1 MDPLINSHI
10 LPTKQTNNNLP
21 KRHTKAFKNNT
32 LELSYLFILS
42 VYFALLCYIC
52 VTNVLQLKV
61 EVMKTADAS
70 IYLDKNRPKKSG
82 KCSVK
87 IRVTYN
93 RKRKY
98 FSTGI
103 DLTTDDF
110 KQTFFGERKT
120 AIQKE
125 NKTKVEYFE
134 KKASKVINNLYVFSF
149 DAFEIEFLDQRNTA
163 NSVSFAFDKYVSN
176 LKLES
181 RIGTAESYE
190 CAKVSI
196 QKFNKDLTLAEITPT
211 FLKKYENWMIK
222 NGRSITTVGIY
233 LRSLRAIY
241 NLQNIDRSVYPF
253 GNGKNKYSIPTSKNT
268 KKALTIQEIG
278 KIYSYKAEP
287 NSIKEMAKDYW
298 LFLYLSN
305 GMNVKDF
312 CLLKWEN
319 INEKMLSYNRAKT
332 KRSQKESKK
341 ISVAL
346 KPESLEI
353 MKKWGQ
359 PSINKDAYIF
369 PHLNNKMSEVQKR
382 KTYQGLTKNINK
394 YVKQIAKEVEI
405 NKDVTTYYARHSFAT
420 VLKRSGA
427 KIEMISELLGHSSVN
442 VTESYLDSFEKE
454 HIQKE
459 TDVLTTGFKKAN

>member
-1 MDPLINSHI
+1 
-10 LPTKQTNNNLP
+10 
-21 KRHTKAFKNNT
+21 
-32 LELSYLFILS
+32 
-42 VYFALLCYIC
+42 
-52 VTNVLQLKV
+52 VLQLKV
-61 EVMKTADAS
+61 EVMKTADAT

-103 DLTTDDF
+103 DLTPDDF
-110 KQTFFGERKT
+110 EQTFFGKRKT

-125 NKTKVEYFE
+125 NRTKVDYFE
-134 KKASKVINNLYVFSF
+134 KKASKVIDNLNVFSF
-149 DAFEIEFLDQRNTA
+149 DAFEIEFLDQLNTK
-163 NSVSFAFDKYVSN
+163 NSVSFAFENYIKSLN
-176 LKLES
+176 LEN
-181 RIGTAESYE
+181 RIGTAVSYG
-190 CAKVSI
+190 CAKTSI
-196 QKFNKDLTLAEITPT
+196 KKFNKSLTFAEVTPT
-211 FLKKYENWMIK
+211 FLKKYEHWMIE

-253 GNGKNKYSIPTSKNT
+253 GNDRSKYSIPTSKNT

-278 KIYSYKAEP
+278 KIYSYETEP
-287 NSIKEMAKDYW
+287 NSTKEMAKDYW
-298 LFLYLSN
+298 LFLYLCS

-312 CLLKWEN
+312 CLLKWDS
-319 INEKMLSYNRAKT
+319 INEDMLNYNRAKT

-353 MKKWGQ
+353 IKKWGQ
-359 PSINKDAYIF
+359 PSINKNAYIF

-382 KTYQGLTKNINK
+382 KTYQGLTKNISN
-394 YVKQIAKEVEI
+394 
-405 NKDVTTYYARHSFAT
+405 
-420 VLKRSGA
+420 
-427 KIEMISELLGHSSVN
+427 
-442 VTESYLDSFEKE
+442 
-454 HIQKE
+454 
-459 TDVLTTGFKKAN
+459 